1 MHDYF
6 LIDYSFV
13 RLFLLRR
20 QPLNVHI
27 MNMVLTCEVRY
38 NGKQAY
44 CANFHMKSGI
54 CMTFQRYRLLALLTC
69 IGMFLVLIAGVL
81 VTNTDSGRGCGTD
94 WPLCNG
100 KFVPAYTV
108 ESMVEYSH
116 RMISGIVGLLVGATY
131 LVTHFWKPARH
142 RENLLYAGG
151 ALLFTVMQAI
161 LGAMAV
167 KWEQSSIVM
176 ALHFGISLFA
186 FTCTW
191 LLYKLVKR
199 QAAEQS
205 GQAVPSSQHRR
216 PSAAASISTGLYK
229 GVVAVIVYCYG
240 VVYLG
245 AFIRHTSSGGACEG
259 WPLCNGEIVPELSG
273 SVAVAFAHRIAALL
287 LLVFIA
293 IVVFYVRKA
302 AGAGSELASIGNKAL
317 ILVVLQIF
325 SGGLLS
331 FTLSNEDA
339 YVFTGLLHTVII
351 SALFSVLVLLAIR
364 MRQTMKR

>member
-1 MHDYF
+1 
-6 LIDYSFV
+6 
-13 RLFLLRR
+13 
-20 QPLNVHI
+20 
-27 MNMVLTCEVRY
+27 
-38 NGKQAY
+38 
-44 CANFHMKSGI
+44 
-54 CMTFQRYRLLALLTC
+54 MTFQRYRLFALLTC

-131 LVTHFWKPARH
+131 LITRFWKPARH

-199 QAAEQS
+199 QTEQQS
-205 GQAVPSSQHRR
+205 GQAP
-216 PSAAASISTGLYK
+216 AAAQSAVSVPVRLYK
-229 GVVAVIVYCYG
+229 GLVAVIVYCYG

-273 SVAVAFAHRIAALL
+273 STAVAFAHRLAALL
-287 LLVFIA
+287 LFVLIA
-293 IVVFYVRKA
+293 IVAFYVRKT
-302 AGAGSELASIGNKAL
+302 AGASSELASIGNKAL
-317 ILVVLQIF
+317 VLVILQIL

-331 FTLSNEDA
+331 FTFTNEDA

-351 SALFSVLVLLAIR
+351 SALFSMLVLLAIR
-364 MRQTMKR
+364 MKQTMRQ

>member
-1 MHDYF
+1 
-6 LIDYSFV
+6 
-13 RLFLLRR
+13 
-20 QPLNVHI
+20 
-27 MNMVLTCEVRY
+27 
-38 NGKQAY
+38 
-44 CANFHMKSGI
+44 
-54 CMTFQRYRLLALLTC
+54 MTLQRYRLLTLLTC

-131 LVTHFWKPARH
+131 LVTHFWKPARSKE
-142 RENLLYAGG
+142 RLLYAGG
-151 ALLFTVMQAI
+151 ALLFTVMQAV

-167 KWEQSSIVM
+167 VWEQSSVVL

-199 QAAEQS
+199 QTTTGEADAGDRQTTSVGVPAA
-205 GQAVPSSQHRR
+205 
-216 PSAAASISTGLYK
+216 LYRSLI
-229 GVVAVIVYCYG
+229 AIIVYCYG

-245 AFIRHTSSGGACEG
+245 AYIRHTSSGGACEG
-259 WPLCNGEIVPELSG
+259 WPLCNGQIVPELSG
-273 SVAVAFAHRIAALL
+273 TTGIAFAHRLAAFILFI
-287 LLVFIA
+287 FIA
-293 IVVFYVRKA
+293 ILVIYVRKTF
-302 AGAGSELASIGNKAL
+302 GNSSELTAIGNRT
-317 ILVVLQIF
+317 LVLVILQIL

-331 FTLSNEDA
+331 FTLSNENA
-339 YVFTGLLHTVII
+339 YVFTGLLHTIII
-351 SALFSVLVLLAIR
+351 SALFSMLVLLAIR
-364 MRQTMKR
+364 MKQSVRK

>member
-1 MHDYF
+1 
-6 LIDYSFV
+6 
-13 RLFLLRR
+13 
-20 QPLNVHI
+20 
-27 MNMVLTCEVRY
+27 
-38 NGKQAY
+38 
-44 CANFHMKSGI
+44 MKSGMR
-54 CMTFQRYRLLALLTC
+54 MTFKRYRMFALLTC

-116 RMISGIVGLLVGATY
+116 RAISGIVGLLVGATY
-131 LVTHFWKPARH
+131 LITHFWKPARN

-191 LLYKLVKR
+191 LLYKLVNR
-199 QAAEQS
+199 QTAGLNGKGAN
-205 GQAVPSSQHRR
+205 VN
-216 PSAAASISTGLYK
+216 AAAKDGKQPSGLSIPKALYRS
-229 GVVAVIVYCYG
+229 VVALLVYCYG

-245 AFIRHTSSGGACEG
+245 AYIRHTSSGGACEG
-259 WPLCNGEIVPELSG
+259 WPLCNGQIVPELTG
-273 SVAVAFAHRIAALL
+273 STAVAFAHRLAALL
-287 LLVFIA
+287 LLAFIA
-293 IVVFYVRKA
+293 IIVYCVRKMI
-302 AGAGSELASIGNKAL
+302 GSSSELASIGNKAL
-317 ILVVLQIF
+317 ILVILQIL

-331 FTLSNEDA
+331 FTFTNEDA
-339 YVFTGLLHTVII
+339 YVFTGLLHTIII
-351 SALFSVLVLLAIR
+351 SALFSILVLLAIR
-364 MRQTMKR
+364 MKQSMKE

>member
-1 MHDYF
+1 
-6 LIDYSFV
+6 
-13 RLFLLRR
+13 
-20 QPLNVHI
+20 
-27 MNMVLTCEVRY
+27 MNF
-38 NGKQAY
+38 N
-44 CANFHMKSGI
+44 
-54 CMTFQRYRLLALLTC
+54 RYRLLTLLTC

-116 RMISGIVGLLVGATY
+116 RMISGLVGLLVGATY
-131 LVTHFWKPARH
+131 LVTHFWKPARSK
-142 RENLLYAGG
+142 ESLLYAGG

-167 KWEQSSIVM
+167 VWEQSSLVL

-199 QAAEQS
+199 LSAEQS
-205 GQAVPSSQHRR
+205 GT
-216 PSAAASISTGLYK
+216 AAAPHANNARKGPAVVEVPKALYR
-229 GVVAVIVYCYG
+229 GVIALLVYCYG

-245 AFIRHTSSGGACEG
+245 AYIRHTSSGGACEG
-259 WPLCNGEIVPELSG
+259 WPLCNGEVVPELSG
-273 SVAVAFAHRIAALL
+273 STGVAFAHRLAALL
-287 LLVFIA
+287 LLVLIA
-293 IVVFYVRKA
+293 LVVYAVRRSTG
-302 AGAGSELASIGNKAL
+302 GASELASIGNKAL
-317 ILVVLQIF
+317 VLVILQVF

-331 FTLSNEDA
+331 FTLDNENA

-351 SALFSVLVLLAIR
+351 SALFSMLVLLAIR
-364 MRQTMKR
+364 MKQSYRK

>member
-1 MHDYF
+1 
-6 LIDYSFV
+6 
-13 RLFLLRR
+13 
-20 QPLNVHI
+20 
-27 MNMVLTCEVRY
+27 
-38 NGKQAY
+38 
-44 CANFHMKSGI
+44 
-54 CMTFQRYRLLALLTC
+54 MTFKRYRLFALWTC

-116 RMISGIVGLLVGATY
+116 RMVSGIVGLLVGATY
-131 LVTHFWKPARH
+131 LITRFWQPARQ

-151 ALLFTVMQAI
+151 ALLFTVIQAI

-199 QAAEQS
+199 QSAESSGPAA
-205 GQAVPSSQHRR
+205 GPVGRG
-216 PSAAASISTGLYK
+216 SALSIPAALYK
-229 GVVAVIVYCYG
+229 GMIALIVYCYG

-245 AFIRHTSSGGACEG
+245 AYIRHTSSGGACEG

-273 SVAVAFAHRIAALL
+273 ATAVAFAHRLAALL
-287 LLVFIA
+287 LFVLIA
-293 IVVFYVRKA
+293 IVVYRVRKA
-302 AGAGSELASIGNKAL
+302 AGPSSELASIGHKAL
-317 ILVVLQIF
+317 ILVVLQIL

-331 FTLSNEDA
+331 FTFTDENT
-339 YVFTGLLHTVII
+339 YVFTGLLHTIII
-351 SALFSVLVLLAIR
+351 SALFSMLVLLAIR
-364 MRQTMKR
+364 MRQSMK

>member
-1 MHDYF
+1 
-6 LIDYSFV
+6 
-13 RLFLLRR
+13 
-20 QPLNVHI
+20 
-27 MNMVLTCEVRY
+27 
-38 NGKQAY
+38 
-44 CANFHMKSGI
+44 
-54 CMTFQRYRLLALLTC
+54 MTFQRYRLFALLTC

-131 LVTHFWKPARH
+131 LITRFWKPARH

-199 QAAEQS
+199 QTVEQG
-205 GQAVPSSQHRR
+205 GQATQSSKHALAVSVPVR
-216 PSAAASISTGLYK
+216 LYK
-229 GVVAVIVYCYG
+229 GLIAVLVYCYG

-273 SVAVAFAHRIAALL
+273 STAVAFAHRLAALL
-287 LLVFIA
+287 LFVLIA
-293 IVVFYVRKA
+293 IVAFYVRKT
-302 AGAGSELASIGNKAL
+302 AGASSELASIGNKAL
-317 ILVVLQIF
+317 ILVILQIL

-331 FTLSNEDA
+331 FTFTNENA

-351 SALFSVLVLLAIR
+351 SALFSMLVLLAIR
-364 MRQTMKR
+364 MKQTMRQ

>member
-1 MHDYF
+1 
-6 LIDYSFV
+6 
-13 RLFLLRR
+13 
-20 QPLNVHI
+20 
-27 MNMVLTCEVRY
+27 
-38 NGKQAY
+38 
-44 CANFHMKSGI
+44 
-54 CMTFQRYRLLALLTC
+54 MTLQRYRLLTLLTC

-131 LVTHFWKPARH
+131 LVTHFWKPARSK
-142 RENLLYAGG
+142 ESLLYAGG
-151 ALLFTVMQAI
+151 ALLFTVMQAV

-167 KWEQSSIVM
+167 IWETSSVVL

-199 QAAEQS
+199 QTTTGETAAGDRRATS
-205 GQAVPSSQHRR
+205 AGVP
-216 PSAAASISTGLYK
+216 AALYRSIIAIL
-229 GVVAVIVYCYG
+229 VYCYG

-245 AFIRHTSSGGACEG
+245 AYIRHTSSGGACEG
-259 WPLCNGEIVPELSG
+259 WPLCNGDIVPELSG
-273 SVAVAFAHRIAALL
+273 SIGIAFAHRLAAFLL
-287 LLVFIA
+287 FIFIA
-293 IVVFYVRKA
+293 ILVVYVRKTF
-302 AGAGSELASIGNKAL
+302 GNRSELTAIGNRT
-317 ILVVLQIF
+317 LVLVILQIL

-331 FTLSNEDA
+331 FTLSDENA
-339 YVFTGLLHTVII
+339 YVFTGLLHTIII
-351 SALFSVLVLLAIR
+351 SALFSMLVLLAIR
-364 MRQTMKR
+364 MKQSSRK

>member
-1 MHDYF
+1 
-6 LIDYSFV
+6 
-13 RLFLLRR
+13 
-20 QPLNVHI
+20 
-27 MNMVLTCEVRY
+27 
-38 NGKQAY
+38 
-44 CANFHMKSGI
+44 
-54 CMTFQRYRLLALLTC
+54 MTFQRYRLFALLTC

-131 LVTHFWKPARH
+131 LITRFWKPARR

-199 QAAEQS
+199 QTEEQGGQAPAAAQS
-205 GQAVPSSQHRR
+205 GKQASAVSVPVR
-216 PSAAASISTGLYK
+216 LYK
-229 GVVAVIVYCYG
+229 GLVAVIVYCYG

-273 SVAVAFAHRIAALL
+273 STAVAFAHRLAALL
-287 LLVFIA
+287 LFVLIA
-293 IVVFYVRKA
+293 IVAFYVRKT
-302 AGAGSELASIGNKAL
+302 AGASSELASIGNKAL
-317 ILVVLQIF
+317 ILVILQIL

-331 FTLSNEDA
+331 FTFTNEDA

-351 SALFSVLVLLAIR
+351 SALFSMLVLLAIR
-364 MRQTMKR
+364 MKQR

>member
-1 MHDYF
+1 
-6 LIDYSFV
+6 
-13 RLFLLRR
+13 
-20 QPLNVHI
+20 
-27 MNMVLTCEVRY
+27 
-38 NGKQAY
+38 
-44 CANFHMKSGI
+44 
-54 CMTFQRYRLLALLTC
+54 MTFQRYRLFALLTC

-131 LVTHFWKPARH
+131 LITRFWKPARR

-199 QAAEQS
+199 QTEEQS
-205 GQAVPSSQHRR
+205 GQAP
-216 PSAAASISTGLYK
+216 AAAQSGKQASAVSVPVRLYK
-229 GVVAVIVYCYG
+229 GLVAVIVYCYG

-273 SVAVAFAHRIAALL
+273 STAVAFAHRLAALL
-287 LLVFIA
+287 LFVLIA
-293 IVVFYVRKA
+293 IVAFYVRKT
-302 AGAGSELASIGNKAL
+302 AGASSELASIGNKAL
-317 ILVVLQIF
+317 ILVILQIL

-331 FTLSNEDA
+331 FTFTNEDA

-351 SALFSVLVLLAIR
+351 SALFSMLVLLAIR
-364 MRQTMKR
+364 MKQTMRQ

>member
-1 MHDYF
+1 
-6 LIDYSFV
+6 
-13 RLFLLRR
+13 
-20 QPLNVHI
+20 
-27 MNMVLTCEVRY
+27 
-38 NGKQAY
+38 
-44 CANFHMKSGI
+44 
-54 CMTFQRYRLLALLTC
+54 MTFQRYRLFALLTC

-131 LVTHFWKPARH
+131 LITRFWKPARH

-199 QAAEQS
+199 QTEEQS
-205 GQAVPSSQHRR
+205 GQAP
-216 PSAAASISTGLYK
+216 AAAQSGKQASAVSVPVRLYK
-229 GVVAVIVYCYG
+229 GLVAVIVYCYG

-273 SVAVAFAHRIAALL
+273 STAVAFAHRLAALL
-287 LLVFIA
+287 LFVLIA
-293 IVVFYVRKA
+293 IVAFYVRKT
-302 AGAGSELASIGNKAL
+302 AGASSELASIGNKAL
-317 ILVVLQIF
+317 ILVILQIL

-331 FTLSNEDA
+331 FTFTNEDA

-351 SALFSVLVLLAIR
+351 SALFSMLVLLAIR
-364 MRQTMKR
+364 MKQTMRQ

>member
-1 MHDYF
+1 
-6 LIDYSFV
+6 
-13 RLFLLRR
+13 
-20 QPLNVHI
+20 
-27 MNMVLTCEVRY
+27 
-38 NGKQAY
+38 
-44 CANFHMKSGI
+44 MKLGI
-54 CMTFQRYRLLALLTC
+54 RMTFQRYRLFALLTC

-131 LVTHFWKPARH
+131 LITRFWKPARR

-199 QAAEQS
+199 QTEEQGGQAPAAAQS
-205 GQAVPSSQHRR
+205 GKQASAVSVPVR
-216 PSAAASISTGLYK
+216 LYK
-229 GVVAVIVYCYG
+229 GLVAVIVYCYG

-273 SVAVAFAHRIAALL
+273 STAVAFAHRLAALL
-287 LLVFIA
+287 LFVLIA
-293 IVVFYVRKA
+293 IVAFYVRKT
-302 AGAGSELASIGNKAL
+302 AGASSELASIGNKAL
-317 ILVVLQIF
+317 ILVILQIL

-331 FTLSNEDA
+331 FTFTNEDA

-351 SALFSVLVLLAIR
+351 SALFSMLVLLAIR
-364 MRQTMKR
+364 MKQR

>member
-1 MHDYF
+1 
-6 LIDYSFV
+6 
-13 RLFLLRR
+13 
-20 QPLNVHI
+20 
-27 MNMVLTCEVRY
+27 
-38 NGKQAY
+38 
-44 CANFHMKSGI
+44 
-54 CMTFQRYRLLALLTC
+54 MTFQRYRLFALLTC

-131 LVTHFWKPARH
+131 LITRFWKPARR

-191 LLYKLVKR
+191 LLYKVVKR
-199 QAAEQS
+199 QTAELNGHGNASETVKERLPQ
-205 GQAVPSSQHRR
+205 
-216 PSAAASISTGLYK
+216 PSAVSIPIGLYR
-229 GVVAVIVYCYG
+229 GLIALIVYCYG

-273 SVAVAFAHRIAALL
+273 STAVAFAHRLAALL
-287 LLVFIA
+287 LFVLIA
-293 IVVFYVRKA
+293 IVSFYVRKT
-302 AGAGSELASIGNKAL
+302 AGASSELASIGNKAL
-317 ILVVLQIF
+317 VLVVLQIL

-331 FTLSNEDA
+331 FTFTNEDA

-351 SALFSVLVLLAIR
+351 SALFSMLVLLAIR
-364 MRQTMKR
+364 MRQSMRE